1 MKKFQNKPLAL
12 IAAVSLVIILLIA
25 FESLTNRTTLGLYS
39 ILQVPTQIASAVF
52 ETGYELL
59 HFKSIANENKKLK
72 RDVAA
77 LSSRAAAL
85 DEAVSENRRLKD
97 ILAMKDK
104 MARRS
109 VAAKV
114 TGLDYSNWAESLV
127 INKGSKDGMKEDM
140 AVLANGVVIGKV
152 TAVGRSTSRV
162 SLITDPEIRVAVVS
176 QRGRAAGLMYGI
188 AHGRCIMKF
197 IPKESDIKPGDTVVT
212 SGTSG
217 VYPQGFLVGK
227 VLDVKLEFNRMYQF
241 AVIEPAINPMAVE
254 EVLAVE

>member
-1 MKKFQNKPLAL
+1 MRKFQNKPLTL
-12 IAAVSLVIILLIA
+12 VAAVSLVIILFIA
-25 FESLTNRTTLGLYS
+25 FESLANRTALGLYS
-39 ILQVPTQIASAVF
+39 VLQIPTQIASAVF
-52 ETGYELL
+52 ETGFELL

-72 RDVAA
+72 REMMA
-77 LSSRAAAL
+77 LGSRTAAL
-85 DEAVSENRRLKD
+85 DEALSENKRLKG

-104 MARRS
+104 LANRS

-114 TGLDYSNWAESLV
+114 TGQDFSNWSESLI
-127 INKGSKDGMKEDM
+127 INKGARDGMKEDM
-140 AVLANGVVIGKV
+140 AVFSNGVVIGKI
-152 TAVGRSTSRV
+152 TAVGRTSSRV
-162 SLITDPEIRVAVVS
+162 SLISDPEVRVAVIS
-176 QRGRAAGLMYGI
+176 QRGRAGGLMYGI

-197 IPKESDIKPGDTVVT
+197 IPKESDIKAGDTIVT

-241 AVIEPAINPMAVE
+241 AVIEPAVSPLAVE